1 MDEQRWLSTFRFRVE
16 LEPSEFEGVEQ
27 LRSANGAFAEV
38 QGLEVNLEA
47 VTFREGGY
55 NQGPRQLIGKAT
67 TQPLVLKRG
76 LSLDT
81 GFWSWLQRCTDGRYP
96 LPYVNGTVRCFP
108 PGADPR
114 GSEGPEGTW
123 RFVNAI
129 ATKVTCA
136 PFNARQSSEVALEEL
151 HLVHEGLRRVL
162 A

>member
-1 MDEQRWLSTFRFRVE
+1 MDEQRLLSSFRFRVD
-16 LEPSEFEGVEQ
+16 LEPTPYEGVEA
-27 LRSANGAFAEV
+27 LRSARGAFAEV
-38 QGLEVNLEA
+38 QGLEIGLEA

-55 NQGPRQLIGKAT
+55 NLGPRQLLGKTT

-81 GFWSWLQRCTDGRYP
+81 GFWQWLQRCFDGRYP

-108 PGADPR
+108 PSGDPR
-114 GSEGPEGTW
+114 GSDGAHATW
-123 RFVNAI
+123 AFVNAI
-129 ATKVTCA
+129 ATKVSCA
-136 PFNARQSSEVALEEL
+136 PFNARQSSEVPLEEL

>member
-1 MDEQRWLSTFRFRVE
+1 MDEQRWLTTFNFAVE
-16 LEPSEFEGVEQ
+16 IELSGFGGDAG

-38 QGLEVNLEA
+38 QGLEIALEA

-81 GFWSWLQRCTDGRYP
+81 AFWAWVQRCMEGRYP

-108 PGADPR
+108 PSGA
-114 GSEGPEGTW
+114 GGAQGTW
-123 RFVNAI
+123 RFVNGI
-129 ATKVTCA
+129 ATKVSCA
-136 PFNARQSSEVALEEL
+136 ALNARQSSEVALEEL
-151 HLVHEGLRRVL
+151 HLVHEGLSREL
-162 A
+162 

>member
-1 MDEQRWLSTFRFRVE
+1 MDEQRWLTTFRFAVE
-16 LEPSEFEGVEQ
+16 IELSGFSGDEA

-38 QGLEVNLEA
+38 QGLEIALEA

-55 NQGPRQLIGKAT
+55 NHGPRQLIGKAT

-108 PGADPR
+108 PGRDPR
-114 GSEGPEGTW
+114 RGGSPQGTW

-129 ATKVTCA
+129 ATKVTC
-136 PFNARQSSEVALEEL
+136 PGFNARQASEVALEEL
-151 HLVHEGLRRVL
+151 HLVHEGLSRVL
-162 A
+162 S